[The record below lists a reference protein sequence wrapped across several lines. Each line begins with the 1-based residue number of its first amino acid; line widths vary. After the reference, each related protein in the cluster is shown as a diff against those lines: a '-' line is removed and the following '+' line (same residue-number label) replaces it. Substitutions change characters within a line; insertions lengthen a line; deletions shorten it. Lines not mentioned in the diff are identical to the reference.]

1 MLTDTLVLLLCTA
14 ATAGENGKF
23 PSFNP
28 IYICHWTGG
37 SRSGFNPISP
47 GTGGSR
53 SGFNPIYIFHW
64 TGGSRSGFN
73 PIYMPLDRW

>member
-53 SGFNPIYIFHW
+53 SGFNPIYA
-64 TGGSRSGFN
+64 TG
-73 PIYMPLDRW
+73 PVVAIQDLILYMPLDRW